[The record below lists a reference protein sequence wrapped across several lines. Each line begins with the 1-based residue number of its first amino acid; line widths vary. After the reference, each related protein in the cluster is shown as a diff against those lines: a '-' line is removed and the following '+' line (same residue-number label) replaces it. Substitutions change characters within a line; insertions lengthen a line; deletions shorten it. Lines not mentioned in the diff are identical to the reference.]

1 MTQGG
6 GLDETSVFQTKP
18 ELEMQKDYPSLKNIV
33 RLVKLLLILS
43 VSRSTVYNWMN
54 PKSKYY
60 RPEFPKPIKIS
71 KSAIGWLES
80 DIQGFI
86 DGLKET
92 SK

>member
-1 MTQGG
+1 
-6 GLDETSVFQTKP
+6 
-18 ELEMQKDYPSLKNIV
+18 
-33 RLVKLLLILS
+33 LS

-71 KSAIGWLES
+71 TSAIGWLES